1 MVGGKIGCQEKVHWL
16 ICLSWAKHTLIHLKI
31 FLVLMWSIGSLHLM
45 QGEFNNKRSS
55 FKIYANCS
63 MKPVIAIAYIVSAA
77 IKSITVKWKGY
88 IL

>member
-1 MVGGKIGCQEKVHWL
+1 
-16 ICLSWAKHTLIHLKI
+16 
-31 FLVLMWSIGSLHLM
+31 M

-63 MKPVIAIAYIVSAA
+63 MKPVIAIVYIVSAA
-77 IKSITVKWKGY
+77 IKSITVKWKSY